1 MSARREDTALG
12 ARGDGTTARP
22 MTTESPP
29 LAQSPPT
36 DESSWLTRLVWVVA
50 GLVSWAV
57 LGLSAWLR
65 PDTRGFGTHQQLGLP
80 PCTFEAMTRVPCPG
94 CGLTTSFAHMAHGH
108 LFSAFGAHLMGPFL
122 FLLTLAVAV
131 SAPWA
136 ARRAFP
142 VMQVL
147 AHRAATPV
155 LSVTLAAGLITFAMR
170 LAHRFF

>member
-1 MSARREDTALG
+1 
-12 ARGDGTTARP
+12 

-29 LAQSPPT
+29 LADSPST
-36 DESSWLTRLVWVVA
+36 EEASWLTRLVWAVA
-50 GLVSWAV
+50 GLGSWGV
-57 LGLSAWLR
+57 LVLSAWLR
-65 PDTRGFGTHQQLGLP
+65 PDLRGFGTHQQLGLP
-80 PCTFEAMTRVPCPG
+80 PCTFEAMTSVPCPG

-108 LFSAFGAHLMGPFL
+108 FIRAFGAHLMGPFL
-122 FLLTLAVAV
+122 FLLTLAVAL

-142 VMQVL
+142 VTRVL

-155 LSVTLAAGLITFAMR
+155 LSVTLAAGLITFAIR